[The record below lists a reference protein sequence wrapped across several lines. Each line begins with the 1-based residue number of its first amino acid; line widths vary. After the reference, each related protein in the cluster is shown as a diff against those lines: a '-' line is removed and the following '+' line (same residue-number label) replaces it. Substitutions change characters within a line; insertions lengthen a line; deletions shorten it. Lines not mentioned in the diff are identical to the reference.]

1 MNKKNIPK
9 AHKLEIRQHS
19 ILKSKQ
25 LYKIVQTNKTNE
37 QTNSKPKQKPT
48 TNWTKPANNQTNQQ
62 QLNLSVTPKISS
74 YQHYSKMSKLLAL

>member
-1 MNKKNIPK
+1 
-9 AHKLEIRQHS
+9 
-19 ILKSKQ
+19 LKSKQ

-37 QTNSKPKQKPT
+37 QSSSKPKQKPT

-74 YQHYSKMSKLLAL
+74 YQHYSKMWKLVATKPIKKIVCPNYISWLLDLV